1 MKQTEPAKKIN
12 ILDFLLV
19 LARRKW
25 FIVKVVLASTII
37 ALIVSLLWPTTFKST
52 VVVMPPAQQRSLPGG
67 LGGLVGSMLPLT
79 FDSENINPEALAV
92 ILNSRTVRE
101 KLITEFDLM
110 DVYGHRFI
118 EQTLRQLDSN
128 TRIQLIREGGF
139 GFSPITAIELN
150 VIDREPE
157 RAQEMANFYIAHL
170 DSVVAIINR
179 ANIQERLNTIEK
191 RFLQNL
197 EDMEEAEN
205 KFREFQEKH
214 GIIDI
219 ESQSRVLVNALADAI
234 SQKTEVEI
242 EINILESLVGQNSPE
257 LMNLRRMRT
266 ELDRVISDL
275 TKRGESEAEL
285 TIIPSLEEV
294 PDLGLQY
301 MRLYRDV
308 VVQGKIYETIFPQ
321 LVQQQMLAETER
333 RNIQIIDYAHL
344 PTYKDGPK
352 RAFIVLGGFFFSLFI
367 CVFLVVLSNY
377 IAEQRDKESDEFKK
391 ITELKE
397 LLSYRKK

>member
-1 MKQTEPAKKIN
+1 MKQTEPAKKIH

-25 FIVKVVLASTII
+25 FIIKVVLAATII

-92 ILNSRTVRE
+92 ILNSRSIRE
-101 KLITEFDLM
+101 KIITEFDLM

-128 TRIQLIREGGF
+128 TRISLIREGGF

-157 RAQEMANFYIAHL
+157 RAQEMANFYITHL
-170 DSVVAIINR
+170 DSVVAVINR

-257 LMNLRRMRT
+257 LMNLRRMRS

-275 TKRGESEAEL
+275 TKRGEAETQL
-285 TIIPSLEEV
+285 SIIPSLEEV

-321 LVQQQMLAETER
+321 FVQQQMLAETEK

-367 CVFLVVLSNY
+367 CVFLVLLNNY
-377 IAEQRDKESDEFKK
+377 IAEQRDKESDEFNK

-397 LLSYRKK
+397 LLSFRKK

>member
-1 MKQTEPAKKIN
+1 MKQTESPKN
-12 ILDFLLV
+12 IHVLDLLLV
-19 LARRKW
+19 LARKKW
-25 FIVKVVLASTII
+25 FIIKVVLISTII
-37 ALIVSLLWPTTFKST
+37 ALIVSLVWPTTFKST
-52 VVVMPPAQQRSLPGG
+52 VIVMPPAQQRSLSGG
-67 LGGLVGSMLPLT
+67 LGGIVGSMLPLA

-92 ILNSRTVRE
+92 ILNSRSIRE
-101 KLITEFDLM
+101 KLIAEFDLM
-110 DVYGHRFI
+110 EVYKHKFI
-118 EQTLRQLDSN
+118 EQALRQLDSN
-128 TRIQLIREGGF
+128 TRIRLIREGGF

-157 RAQEMANFYIAHL
+157 RAQSMANFYITHL

-197 EDMEEAEN
+197 TDMEVAEN
-205 KFREFQEKH
+205 KFRDFQEKH

-234 SQKTEVEI
+234 SQKTGVEI
-242 EINILESLVGQNSPE
+242 EINILENLVGQNSPE
-257 LMNLRRMRT
+257 LMNLRRMRS

-275 TKRGESEAEL
+275 TKRGETESQL
-285 TIIPSLEEV
+285 SIIPSLEDV

-321 LVQQQMLAETER
+321 YVQQQMLAETKK

-352 RAFIVLGGFFFSLFI
+352 RAFIVLGGFFFSMFI
-367 CVFLVVLSNY
+367 CVFLVLLNNY
-377 IAEQRDKESDEFKK
+377 IAEQRDKESDEFNK
-391 ITELKE
+391 INELKE
-397 LLSYRKK
+397 LLSFRKK

>member
-275 TKRGESEAEL
+275 TKRGEAEAEL

-321 LVQQQMLAETER
+321 FVQQQMLAETER

-367 CVFLVVLSNY
+367 CVFLVLLNNY

-391 ITELKE
+391 ITELRD
-397 LLSYRKK
+397 LLSFRKK